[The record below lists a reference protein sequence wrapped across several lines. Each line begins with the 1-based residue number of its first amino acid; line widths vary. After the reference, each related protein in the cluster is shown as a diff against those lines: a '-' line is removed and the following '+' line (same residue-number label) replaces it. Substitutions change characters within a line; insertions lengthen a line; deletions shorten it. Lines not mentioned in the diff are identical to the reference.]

1 MIKAVLFDFNG
12 TLFNDTHFHVAA
24 WKNFCEKYCGLHY
37 TEEEV
42 CDQFI
47 GPSNAMTL
55 RRLFGEDITDDEIER
70 WSAKKEEEY
79 REMVRSD
86 PKNMLL
92 MEGATEF
99 LDYLAEKNIPFALAT
114 ASMTPNVEFYMEEIG
129 MKRWFT
135 MDRVVYDEG
144 ILPNKPDPAFYLEA
158 ARRLN
163 MNTED
168 CLVFE
173 DTRSGIQ
180 AAINANAGRIIAIDR
195 TTPIEM
201 LKNYPEIHEI
211 IHDFS
216 GFHRFLA

>member
-12 TLFNDTHFHVAA
+12 TLFNDTRFHVAA

-55 RRLFGEDITDDEIER
+55 KRLFGEDISDEEIDR
-70 WSAKKEEEY
+70 WSAKKEDEY
-79 REMVRSD
+79 RDMVRSN
-86 PKNMLL
+86 PENMRL
-92 MEGATEF
+92 MEGAAEF
-99 LDYLAEKNIPFALAT
+99 LDYLTDKNIPFALAT
-114 ASMTPNVEFYMEEIG
+114 ASMPPNVEFYMEEIG
-129 MKRWFT
+129 MNKWFT
-135 MDRVVYDEG
+135 MDRVVFDEG

-163 MNTED
+163 MKTED

-180 AAINANAGRIIAIDR
+180 AAINAKAGRIIAIDR
-195 TTPIEM
+195 TTP
-201 LKNYPEIHEI
+201 LHQLQAFAEIHEI